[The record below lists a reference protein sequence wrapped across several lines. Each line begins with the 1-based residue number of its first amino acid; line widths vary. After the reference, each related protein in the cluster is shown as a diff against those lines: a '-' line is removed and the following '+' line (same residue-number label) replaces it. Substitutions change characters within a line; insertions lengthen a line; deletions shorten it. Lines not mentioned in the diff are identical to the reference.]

1 MKKINI
7 LILLAIIVTMV
18 IGAIAAHQT
27 DFIDLSPV
35 FAKTPFLKG
44 LVKKPVEAAEESL
57 ISPIEEENKK
67 LREEKNELISK
78 ITGLE
83 EEKTKLMEQVTELQT
98 EITTLRTDKSTQET
112 VAFNTQELANYY
124 RDMKP
129 EAVVKIM
136 DNLDDETIL
145 MILPLLDKKQSSKII
160 ALMDPQRAALIT
172 QLLLVSKS

>member
-1 MKKINI
+1 MKKSSI
-7 LILLAIIVTMV
+7 LILLAIIVTMG

-27 DFIDLSPV
+27 DFIDLSPA
-35 FAKTPFLKG
+35 FAKIPFLEG
-44 LVKKPVEAAEESL
+44 LVKKPVETSEEL
-57 ISPIEEENKK
+57 LNSPIEEENKK
-67 LREEKNELISK
+67 LREEKNEIASK
-78 ITGLE
+78 ITVLE

-98 EITTLRTDKSTQET
+98 EITTLKADKGTQET
-112 VAFNTQELANYY
+112 VALNTQELANYY
-124 RDMKP
+124 REMKP

-172 QLLLVSKS
+172 QLLLAQKS